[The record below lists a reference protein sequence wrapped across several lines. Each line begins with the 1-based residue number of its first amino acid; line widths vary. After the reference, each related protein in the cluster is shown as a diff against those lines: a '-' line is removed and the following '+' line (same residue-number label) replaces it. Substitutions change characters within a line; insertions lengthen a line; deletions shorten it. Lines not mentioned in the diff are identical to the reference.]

1 MIRMAL
7 ALLGAFGL
15 TGCLSLAEVRGSSP
29 TRTGEAAGPY
39 LPLAQCVVAKA
50 KAERLSDLASYE
62 VEDSA
67 VSRTA
72 RVVAMARYP
81 GGLFYTVPTPLFE
94 LTVREPD
101 EGRVKIEARRGPL
114 GASYEPALWSI
125 IGDCAGGKV
134 TVSPP
139 L

>member
-1 MIRMAL
+1 MIRMAVWF
-7 ALLGAFGL
+7 LGVVGL
-15 TGCLSLAEVRGSSP
+15 TGCLSLAEVRGLPP
-29 TRTGEAAGPY
+29 TRTGEAKGPY
-39 LPLAQCVVAKA
+39 LPLAQCVAAKA
-50 KAERLSDLASYE
+50 KAERLSDIASYA
-62 VEDSA
+62 VEDTA

-94 LTVREPD
+94 LTVREAE
-101 EGRVKIEARRGPL
+101 EGRVKIDARRGPL
-114 GASYEPALWSI
+114 GASYEPMLWSI
-125 IGDCAGGKV
+125 VGDCTGGKV